1 MAKTRRHAWEA
12 IKHARKQ
19 DKARDILRKAIKH
32 ARKQDKSRAILWKEI
47 KHVVKQDKARKDARQ
62 VNGCRQ

>member
-32 ARKQDKSRAILWKEI
+32 AIKQN
-47 KHVVKQDKARKDARQ
+47 KAKGVD
-62 VNGCRQ
+62 CD

>member
-1 MAKTRRHAWEA
+1 MLFRSVRKQGDMLEKT

-32 ARKQDKSRAILWKEI
+32 VMKQDKLKG
-47 KHVVKQDKARKDARQ
+47 VD
-62 VNGCRQ
+62 

>member
-1 MAKTRRHAWEA
+1 MLENKETCYKA

-19 DKARDILRKAIKH
+19 DKAR
-32 ARKQDKSRAILWKEI
+32 AILWEAI

-62 VNGCRQ
+62 VNGCR